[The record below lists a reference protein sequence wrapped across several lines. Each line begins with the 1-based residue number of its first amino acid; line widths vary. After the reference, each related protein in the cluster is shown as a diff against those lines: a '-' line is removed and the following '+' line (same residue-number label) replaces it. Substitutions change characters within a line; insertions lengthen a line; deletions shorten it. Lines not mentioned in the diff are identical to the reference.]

1 MILVDANLLVYA
13 STQGLSQHEGAR
25 RWLDE
30 RLNGTARVGLPWP
43 SLLAYVRLVSNPR
56 VFERP
61 RPIVDAWR
69 QVEAWLDCP
78 PGLDSGSHGRAPNG
92 PEAAP
97 RGVRASPESRP
108 GRASGRARHRARLG
122 ALLDRRRFREI
133 SRAAVGEP
141 ARLSSTERT
150 RSPPRGSYTSF
161 IHTWSS
167 VWRLRSRRSVPSR
180 CSITSG
186 ACGYEL

>member
-61 RPIVDAWR
+61 RPIVNAWR

-78 PGLDSGSHGRAPNG
+78 PVWIPHPTDEHRTVLKRLLEVSVQRPNLVPDAHLAALAIEHGLVLCSTDGDFA
-92 PEAAP
+92 
-97 RGVRASPESRP
+97 
-108 GRASGRARHRARLG
+108 
-122 ALLDRRRFREI
+122 RFR
-133 SRAAVGEP
+133 A
-141 ARLSSTERT
+141 
-150 RSPPRGSYTSF
+150 
-161 IHTWSS
+161 
-167 VWRLRSRRSVPSR
+167 LRWENPL
-180 CSITSG
+180 G
-186 ACGYEL
+186 